1 MANYVVTIRTKDG
14 SLAERDYTANDR
26 AELFKKLAADG
37 VTAVRVSEGAAGK
50 KPRKAVKKA
59 GAPSKGRGLI
69 TAAVLVLVAG
79 VAAWW
84 MWPEKEKVVE
94 EKVVKVD
101 KKPALSRPQKKV
113 VQEKVPHIEI
123 REIEGGRLQ
132 KFVNGKPRWA
142 YPRQKP
148 TKVVA
153 TNNMEHLQSRESRIF
168 KNSADA
174 MIASLL
180 NTELGEPLVGDS
192 ESFFG
197 RGFMKAFKK
206 SLEEPFEIGA
216 DDSED
221 VKDLKRA
228 VAETKAELVARMNK
242 GEDICKELAAARD
255 ELVTLGLY
263 RQELEN
269 MVKETARNDKSLTPE
284 DINDLVSA
292 ANKMLEERGAA
303 PLTMPNFLV
312 RRARVWSLKHK
323 EGQKQL

>member
-1 MANYVVTIRTKDG
+1 MKQWTVYYRDKNGSKASVVIE
-14 SLAERDYTANDR
+14 AEDR
-26 AELFKKLAADG
+26 VGVFAELKKRGISAIS
-37 VTAVRVSEGAAGK
+37 VSEGASNK
-50 KPRKAVKKA
+50 KPRKAA
-59 GAPSKGRGLI
+59 SSGAPSKGRGLI
-69 TAAVLVLVAG
+69 AAVIVVLVAG
-79 VAAWW
+79 IAAWW
-84 MWPEKEKVVE
+84 MMKGEEKVVE
-94 EKVVKVD
+94 EKKEVKVD

-113 VQEKVPHIEI
+113 EQEKVPHIEI

-206 SLEEPFEIGA
+206 SLEEPFEIGT

-242 GEDICKELAAARD
+242 GEDVCKELAAARD

-292 ANKMLEERGAA
+292 ANKMLEELGAA
-303 PLTMPNFLV
+303 SLTMPNFLV

-323 EGQKQL
+323 EGQK